1 MNPVRYAALVV
12 ALSAVF
18 LAGLRL
24 FPLHAEEQQ
33 RGAREPDLRSQ
44 IEELLDRVSRLESRV
59 AQLERQLAPLHL
71 LERDRPIRCLKP
83 DKNGILRDA
92 LGRPVGV
99 WGVDGVLE
107 SSR

>member
-1 MNPVRYAALVV
+1 MSPVRYAALVV

-33 RGAREPDLRSQ
+33 RGAREPELRSQ
-44 IEELLDRVSRLESRV
+44 IEELLDRVSRLERRV
-59 AQLERQLAPLHL
+59 AQLERELAFPPP
-71 LERDRPIRCLKP
+71 LERGRPIRFLKP
-83 DKNGILRDA
+83 DKNSILRDA
-92 LGRPVGV
+92 LGRPIGV

-107 SSR
+107 SPR